1 MRRPLVA
8 ARSNPGARRQ
18 EAARRDPTPS
28 GCAIGSPGRPTS
40 PRHARRSRMALHV
53 FPDRRLREGVEA
65 EAFAFAIQAYRR
77 EFLLPKNRDDPVHGT
92 PPGPRGYILGT

>member
-1 MRRPLVA
+1 MSHALLYDW
-8 ARSNPGARRQ
+8 SNPGSRRPD
-18 EAARRDPTPS
+18 AARRRTTTS
-28 GCAIGSPGRPTS
+28 ACGIGSPTS
-40 PRHARRSRMALHV
+40 LRDARRSRMALHV
-53 FPDRRLREGVEA
+53 FPDCCLREGVEA

>member
-1 MRRPLVA
+1 
-8 ARSNPGARRQ
+8 
-18 EAARRDPTPS
+18 
-28 GCAIGSPGRPTS
+28 
-40 PRHARRSRMALHV
+40 MALHV
-53 FPDRRLREGVEA
+53 FPDCCLREGVEA